1 MEINVGGK
9 KGLSGFGR
17 VLFVLLALVL
27 IFFVARTV
35 ALQIA
40 GEETVA
46 EITNVTRKEESR
58 GKAKYDIIITQT
70 YKYSVDG
77 KEYTGSQRTT
87 VSDSQRT
94 RDGGMYPVRVWAE
107 KSSQKSVKITYLPM
121 FPQFSNPTE
130 GLKLNAG
137 NVILMTVLTAL
148 AVVLLVFAFR
158 PNKKKAAA
166 VTTPPGG
173 YVPRETGNAAQSGQY
188 GAQTG
193 QAGQTGQ
200 AAGFCPHCGAQNAGG
215 TFCPFCGGRLDV

>member
-46 EITNVTRKEESR
+46 EITNVTRREESR

-94 RDGGMYPVRVWAE
+94 KDGGMYPVRVWAE
-107 KSSQKSVKITYLPM
+107 KSSQKSVKITYLPV

-130 GLKLNAG
+130 GLKINAG
-137 NVILMTVLTAL
+137 NIILMTVLTAL
-148 AVVLLVFAFR
+148 AVVFLVFAFK
-158 PNKKKAAA
+158 PNRKKPVAAA
-166 VTTPPGG
+166 VA
-173 YVPRETGNAAQSGQY
+173 VPQETAGTAQSGQY

-200 AAGFCPHCGAQNAGG
+200 AAGFCPHCGAQNAGV

>member
-27 IFFVARTV
+27 IFFVAKTV

-58 GKAKYDIIITQT
+58 GKAKYDIIIITQT

-94 RDGGMYPVRVWAE
+94 KDGGMYPVRVWAE

-137 NVILMTVLTAL
+137 NIILMTVLTAL
-148 AVVLLVFAFR
+148 AVVFLVFAFK
-158 PNKKKAAA
+158 PNKKTPADAALTA
-166 VTTPPGG
+166 GG
-173 YVPRETGNAAQSGQY
+173 SVPLPQGTLNT
-188 GAQTG
+188 AQTG

>member
-27 IFFVARTV
+27 IFFVAKTV

-94 RDGGMYPVRVWAE
+94 KDGGMYPVRVWAE

-137 NVILMTVLTAL
+137 NIILMTVLTAL
-148 AVVLLVFAFR
+148 AVVFLVFAFK
-158 PNKKKAAA
+158 PNKKTPADAALTA
-166 VTTPPGG
+166 GG
-173 YVPRETGNAAQSGQY
+173 SVPMPQGTVNT
-188 GAQTG
+188 AQTG

-215 TFCPFCGGRLDV
+215 AFCPFCGGRLDV